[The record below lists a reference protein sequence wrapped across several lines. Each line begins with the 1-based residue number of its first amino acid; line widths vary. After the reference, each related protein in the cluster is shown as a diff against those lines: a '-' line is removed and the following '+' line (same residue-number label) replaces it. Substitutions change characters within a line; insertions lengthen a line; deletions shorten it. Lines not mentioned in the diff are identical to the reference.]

1 VKSSKKIE
9 TMKMDMQ
16 LQMVKEVKEVQK
28 SIIKTNMETKE
39 HCIQDILQTQLR
51 WQYFV
56 YM

>member
-1 VKSSKKIE
+1 VKSSNKIE

-28 SIIKTNMETKE
+28 SITKTNMETKE
-39 HCIQDILQTQLR
+39 RCIQDILQTQLR

>member
-1 VKSSKKIE
+1 
-9 TMKMDMQ
+9 MKMDMQ

-28 SIIKTNMETKE
+28 SITKTNMETKE
-39 HCIQDILQTQLR
+39 RCIQDILQTQLR